1 MRIWVGTENPVKIA
15 ATREAFGHHYR
26 EVIVEGV
33 RVDSGVSPQPVG
45 EETLKGA
52 LHRVRALRMLPDAE
66 TVDFFVGIEGG
77 IGQIWGCWFAF
88 GVAVIENARGR
99 QGIGFSPLFPLPRM
113 WIPRLLSGE
122 EMGHLVDEA
131 VGRSMTKHDLGAI
144 GYLTRGDMDR
154 KELYV
159 HGLRAALI
167 PFLHEG
173 TEFSCSGL

>member
-1 MRIWVGTENPVKIA
+1 MKIWVGSENPVKIA
-15 ATREAFGHHYR
+15 ATREAFLRHFD
-26 EVIVEGV
+26 VVVVEGV
-33 RVDSGVSPQPVG
+33 AVDSGVSPQPVG

-52 LHRVRALRMLPDAE
+52 VNRVRALKSLPGAE
-66 TVDFFVGIEGG
+66 DVDFFVGIEGG
-77 IGQIWGCWFAF
+77 IARIWGCWFAF
-88 GVAVIENARGR
+88 GVAVIRDARNR
-99 QGIGFSPLFPLPRM
+99 QGVGVSPLFPLPQP

-131 VGRSMTKHDLGAI
+131 AGRTLTKHDIGAI

-167 PFLHEG
+167 PFLHG
-173 TEFSCSGL
+173 DTGFSCKNL